1 MGQIEKICCEWQTAG
16 LSTSSQMCR
25 TELPVLLQVFFSSP
39 DGSIPNPAM
48 KMNTSFVSQQISY
61 LQAYTC
67 ASICIPRLSA
77 KLVGKT
83 KEYKR
88 QPLPAPW
95 MIPSARA
102 DKSQQNKKGKRGEE
116 EKKNAQLNHRRWNRP
131 LVWLR
136 PEWGCIHLI
145 KGGLNYPGK
154 NNRTEWDGLGSS
166 NWEEQDEQGLVQCR
180 WKGTCTPSYHHIR
193 KEQKT

>member
-1 MGQIEKICCEWQTAG
+1 MGQTEKICCEWQTVG
-16 LSTSSQMCR
+16 LSTSQTCR
-25 TELPVLLQVFFSSP
+25 TEFPVLLQVFFSSP

-48 KMNTSFVSQQISY
+48 KTNKFCLTANILFTGVYM
-61 LQAYTC
+61 C

-83 KEYKR
+83 KSTKDSHFLLHGWY
-88 QPLPAPW
+88 P
-95 MIPSARA
+95 
-102 DKSQQNKKGKRGEE
+102 QQEQTSHSKTKKGREGR
-116 EKKNAQLNHRRWNRP
+116 KKKKHAQLNHRRWNRP

-166 NWEEQDEQGLVQCR
+166 NWEEQDEQGLDQCR
-180 WKGTCTPSYHHIR
+180 WKGTCTPSYHIR